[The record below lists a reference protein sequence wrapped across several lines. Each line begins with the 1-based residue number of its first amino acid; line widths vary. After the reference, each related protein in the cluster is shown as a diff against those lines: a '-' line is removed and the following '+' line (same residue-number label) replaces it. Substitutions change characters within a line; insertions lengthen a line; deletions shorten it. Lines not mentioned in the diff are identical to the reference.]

1 LATSSRSVI
10 RQLHRDRAEIAA
22 QLERYEAIVRQLRSD
37 LVHLE
42 EAIRALDP
50 NADIGALVKL
60 RRRNRMAPVIFETL
74 RAAECG
80 CTARE
85 LAMHVMVA
93 RGIDTGNRK
102 LLGEIAKRVSGLL
115 RYFRKCGLLRST
127 PVAGMYA
134 LRWEIV
140 PGEDD

>member
-1 LATSSRSVI
+1 
-10 RQLHRDRAEIAA
+10 
-22 QLERYEAIVRQLRSD
+22 
-37 LVHLE
+37 
-42 EAIRALDP
+42 
-50 NADIGALVKL
+50 
-60 RRRNRMAPVIFETL
+60 MAPVIFETL
-74 RAAECG
+74 RTAEGG

-115 RYFRKCGLLRST
+115 RYYRKRGVVRST
-127 PVAGMYA
+127 LPGGTYS

-140 PGEDD
+140 PEER

>member
-1 LATSSRSVI
+1 MLSNAPI
-10 RQLHRDRAEIAA
+10 RQLYRDRAEIAA
-22 QLERYEAIVRQLRSD
+22 QLERYESIVRQLRTD
-37 LVHLE
+37 LTHLE

-50 NADIGALVKL
+50 AADVGAPIKL

-85 LAMHVMVA
+85 LAMHVMAA

-102 LLGEIAKRVSGLL
+102 LLGEVTKRVSGLL
-115 RYFRKCGLLRST
+115 RYFRKRGWVRSIWST
-127 PVAGMYA
+127 GKSLY
-134 LRWEIV
+134 WEIV
-140 PGEDD
+140 READ

>member
-1 LATSSRSVI
+1 VASALVI
-10 RQLHRDRAEIAA
+10 RQLHRDRAEIAD
-22 QLERYEAIVRQLRSD
+22 QLDRYEAIVRQLRAD
-37 LVHLE
+37 LIHLE

-50 NADIGALVKL
+50 AADMGAPIKL

-102 LLGEIAKRVSGLL
+102 LLGEISRRVSGLL
-115 RYFRKCGLLRST
+115 RHYRKCGVLRSRAM
-127 PVAGMYA
+127 AGMYA

-140 PGEDD
+140 READ

>member
-1 LATSSRSVI
+1 VASSAPI

-22 QLERYEAIVRQLRSD
+22 QLERYEAVVRQLRAD
-37 LVHLE
+37 LIHLE

-50 NADIGALVKL
+50 AADVSAPIKL

-74 RAAECG
+74 RMIKCG

-85 LAMHVMVA
+85 LAMHVMAA

-102 LLGEIAKRVSGLL
+102 LLAEISRRVSGLL
-115 RYFRKCGLLRST
+115 RHYRKHGVLRSKL
-127 PVAGMYA
+127 PAGTYS

-140 PGEDD
+140 

>member
-1 LATSSRSVI
+1 M
-10 RQLHRDRAEIAA
+10 HRDRVEIAA
-22 QLERYEAIVRQLRSD
+22 QLERYEAVVRQLRAD
-37 LVHLE
+37 LIHLE

-50 NADIGALVKL
+50 AADMGAPIKL

-74 RAAECG
+74 RAADCG
-80 CTARE
+80 CTACE

-102 LLGEIAKRVSGLL
+102 LLGEISRRVSGLL
-115 RYFRKCGLLRST
+115 RHYRKCGVLRSIL
-127 PVAGMYA
+127 PAGMHS

-140 PGEDD
+140 PGQDD

>member
-1 LATSSRSVI
+1 LGTSRTSVI
-10 RQLHRDRAEIAA
+10 RQLHRDRAEIAD
-22 QLERYEAIVRQLRSD
+22 QLERSEAVVRQLRAD
-37 LVHLE
+37 LIHLE

-50 NADIGALVKL
+50 AADMGAPVKL

-85 LAMHVMVA
+85 LGMQVMVA

-115 RYFRKCGLLRST
+115 RHYRKRGVLRST
-127 PVAGMYA
+127 RPAGMYA

-140 PGEDD
+140 PGKDD

>member
-1 LATSSRSVI
+1 MRPAGHPADI
-10 RQLHRDRAEIAA
+10 RQLHRDRAELAA
-22 QLERYEAIVRQLRSD
+22 QLERYEAVVRQLRAD
-37 LVHLE
+37 LTHLE
-42 EAIRALDP
+42 VAIRALDP
-50 NADIGALVKL
+50 TADIGAPIKL

-93 RGIDTGNRK
+93 HGIDTGNRK
-102 LLGEIAKRVSGLL
+102 LSGEITRRVSGLL
-115 RYFRKCGLLRST
+115 RHYRNHGVLRSKLPT
-127 PVAGMYA
+127 CMYS

-140 PGEDD
+140 PS

>member
-1 LATSSRSVI
+1 VASAPGI

-22 QLERYEAIVRQLRSD
+22 QLERYEAIVCQLRAD
-37 LVHLE
+37 LTHLE
-42 EAIRALDP
+42 EAIGALDP
-50 NADIGALVKL
+50 AADMGAPIKL

-74 RAAECG
+74 RVAEGG

-115 RYFRKCGLLRST
+115 RYFRKCGLVRSISVT
-127 PVAGMYA
+127 GMYA

-140 PGEDD
+140 AGAD

>member
-1 LATSSRSVI
+1 
-10 RQLHRDRAEIAA
+10 LHRDRAELAA
-22 QLERYEAIVRQLRSD
+22 QLERYEAIVRQLKTD
-37 LVHLE
+37 IIHLE

-50 NADIGALVKL
+50 AADLNAPIKL

-102 LLGEIAKRVSGLL
+102 LSGEITRRVSGLL
-115 RYFRKCGLLRST
+115 RHYRKHGVLRSKL
-127 PVAGMYA
+127 PAGAYS

-140 PGEDD
+140 PS

>member
-1 LATSSRSVI
+1 MASSAPI

-22 QLERYEAIVRQLRSD
+22 QLERYEAVARQLRAD
-37 LVHLE
+37 LIHLE

-50 NADIGALVKL
+50 AADMGAPIKL
-60 RRRNRMAPVIFETL
+60 RRRTRMAPVIFETL
-74 RAAECG
+74 RAAERG

-102 LLGEIAKRVSGLL
+102 LLSEVSRRVSGLL
-115 RYFRKCGLLRST
+115 RYFRKRGWVRSIWST
-127 PVAGMYA
+127 GKSLY
-134 LRWEIV
+134 WEIA
-140 PGEDD
+140 PQDD